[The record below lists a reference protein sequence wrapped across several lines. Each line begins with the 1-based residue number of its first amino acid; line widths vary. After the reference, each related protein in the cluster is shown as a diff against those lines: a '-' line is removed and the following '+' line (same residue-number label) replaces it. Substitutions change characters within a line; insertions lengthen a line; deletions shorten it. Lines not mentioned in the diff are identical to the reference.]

1 METARFIL
9 AVGSLDGSGS
19 LGCTGWDGPEGV
31 LLSKGTPADFAMLEG
46 VEEPVNNFF
55 FSGNDPSSN
64 VA

>member
-9 AVGSLDGSGS
+9 AVETLAGSDS
-19 LGCTGWDGPEGV
+19 LGCTGSDGPGGV
-31 LLSKGTPADFAMLEG
+31 PLSKGTPADFAMVEG

-55 FSGNDPSSN
+55 FSGSDRSSN